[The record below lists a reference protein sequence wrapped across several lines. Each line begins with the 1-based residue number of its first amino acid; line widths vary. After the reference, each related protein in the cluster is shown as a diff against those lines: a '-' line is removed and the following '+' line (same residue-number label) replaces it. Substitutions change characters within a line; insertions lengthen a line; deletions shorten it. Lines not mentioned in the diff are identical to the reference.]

1 MRSQVHRSAAAI
13 AGNKR
18 KKHAVDA
25 NGQLIE
31 TLTRSETF
39 QDYQRAYMEAT
50 GMPLTLRP
58 VELWQLPFHGKRKEN
73 AFCALMAGRSHT
85 CAACLQ
91 LQEKLAQDAM
101 NEPATRTCA
110 YGLCET
116 AVPVK
121 LGPRTIGFLQTGLV
135 MRQKPTGV
143 SFQRAVE
150 QAANRGVDIDNEK
163 TKRAYFKTP
172 VASQNKLDA
181 VSSLLAVFADH
192 LAIKGNQLMV
202 RTANAEPPIIAR
214 AKQFI
219 REHYMEDLSLRQV
232 AGTVNRSVF
241 YFCKLFRKC
250 SAVSFTEFVS
260 RTRVEK
266 AKDLLLNPNL
276 RISEV
281 AFAVGF
287 QSLTHFNRM
296 FKRLVGQSPT
306 EYRGR
311 LPAAVSV

>member
-1 MRSQVHRSAAAI
+1 M
-13 AGNKR
+13 
-18 KKHAVDA
+18 
-25 NGQLIE
+25 
-31 TLTRSETF
+31 RSETF
-39 QDYQRAYMEAT
+39 QDYERAYMEAT

-73 AFCALMAGRSHT
+73 AFCALMAGKSHS

-121 LGPRTIGFLQTGLV
+121 LGLQTIGFLQTGQV

-150 QAANRGVDIDNEK
+150 QAANRGADIDNEK

-181 VSSLLAVFADH
+181 VSGLLAVFADH

-232 AGTVNRSVF
+232 ASTVNTSVF
-241 YFCKLFRKC
+241 YFCTLFRKC
-250 SAVSFTEFVS
+250 SAVSFTESS
-260 RTRVEK
+260 RAHGSIRRRTSCSTPTCAS
-266 AKDLLLNPNL
+266 AKSPSRSGFSRL
-276 RISEV
+276 RTSTGCSKESRANHPRSIAAS
-281 AFAVGF
+281 
-287 QSLTHFNRM
+287 SRRRPM
-296 FKRLVGQSPT
+296 FDD
-306 EYRGR
+306 
-311 LPAAVSV
+311 